1 MRTTDQ
7 NACAA
12 AIKSAFYQSN
22 SVQTLEIPILETD
35 QALVLFIQEIVDQ
48 NKLHALIVDP
58 LTRFRLAKQSYPT
71 ESVTT
76 WLKDGTPLPNAT
88 VEQIKREMMNGQ
100 AVVLLKDEQPV
111 LIDCAMWNVRSV
123 SVPLTSSVYEGPA
136 SALTESL
143 DVNMNL
149 LRNYFRS
156 PELAIETLEVGE
168 NAAKK
173 MAIVSLHGKTNPDLV
188 KEVRERLKQVHVAE
202 FIISQIATDALEGKG
217 FLFPRTMANDRP
229 DACALALAKGKI
241 VLLVEGS
248 PLAILAPSLFFHF
261 FQNQDDYLSEF
272 GRFGARPLRYLYF
285 FIATFFPAITVAII
299 RFHLDH
305 IPTEVANQLV
315 KTHET
320 LAPYTIELVFVIL
333 LLQLIMDGSYRLPG
347 NTIFAVTFIGTM
359 LISDIATNV
368 SLFHPITIVVIGVCY
383 ITSFPVL
390 NRGLLSPIFF
400 IRITL
405 IIVAHFFGF
414 AGMFAVTTA
423 VIIHMA
429 HLRSLGIPYLY
440 PFIPFQPD
448 KWHDTI
454 FRPTLTMAINKP
466 TPLPFKKAEAAQNR
480 RGSY

>member
-22 SVQTLEIPILETD
+22 SVQTLEIPLLETD

-100 AVVLLKDEQPV
+100 AVVLLKNEQPV

-173 MAIVSLHGKTNPDLV
+173 W
-188 KEVRERLKQVHVAE
+188 RLSRFTEKRIQTL
-202 FIISQIATDALEGKG
+202 SKKS
-217 FLFPRTMANDRP
+217 
-229 DACALALAKGKI
+229 AKG
-241 VLLVEGS
+241 
-248 PLAILAPSLFFHF
+248 
-261 FQNQDDYLSEF
+261 
-272 GRFGARPLRYLYF
+272 
-285 FIATFFPAITVAII
+285 
-299 RFHLDH
+299 
-305 IPTEVANQLV
+305 
-315 KTHET
+315 
-320 LAPYTIELVFVIL
+320 
-333 LLQLIMDGSYRLPG
+333 
-347 NTIFAVTFIGTM
+347 
-359 LISDIATNV
+359 
-368 SLFHPITIVVIGVCY
+368 
-383 ITSFPVL
+383 L
-390 NRGLLSPIFF
+390 NKC
-400 IRITL
+400 
-405 IIVAHFFGF
+405 
-414 AGMFAVTTA
+414 M
-423 VIIHMA
+423 
-429 HLRSLGIPYLY
+429 
-440 PFIPFQPD
+440 
-448 KWHDTI
+448 
-454 FRPTLTMAINKP
+454 
-466 TPLPFKKAEAAQNR
+466 
-480 RGSY
+480 

>member
-100 AVVLLKDEQPV
+100 AVVLLKNEQPV

-285 FIATFFPAITVAII
+285 LLPPFSSYYCS
-299 RFHLDH
+299 DH
-305 IPTEVANQLV
+305 PFSSRSHT
-315 KTHET
+315 
-320 LAPYTIELVFVIL
+320 
-333 LLQLIMDGSYRLPG
+333 DGSG
-347 NTIFAVTFIGTM
+347 
-359 LISDIATNV
+359 
-368 SLFHPITIVVIGVCY
+368 
-383 ITSFPVL
+383 
-390 NRGLLSPIFF
+390 
-400 IRITL
+400 
-405 IIVAHFFGF
+405 
-414 AGMFAVTTA
+414 
-423 VIIHMA
+423 
-429 HLRSLGIPYLY
+429 
-440 PFIPFQPD
+440 
-448 KWHDTI
+448 
-454 FRPTLTMAINKP
+454 
-466 TPLPFKKAEAAQNR
+466 
-480 RGSY
+480 